1 MTTPLLEFYKK
12 MMETYDNISQVQYSS
27 KLKNTNKNN
36 LKHFFNTMKK
46 IRDFENP
53 EENIK
58 EKIHAL
64 AELNRIVSDN
74 KTITSDKT
82 KQMKNLIT
90 NLSKPN

>member
-58 EKIHAL
+58 EKIGAL
-64 AELNRIVSDN
+64 TQLDNIVSN
-74 KTITSDKT
+74 KTTSKDTKT
-82 KQMKNLIT
+82 EKMKELIT
-90 NLSKPN
+90 NLYKTN